1 MQTAPVLRLF
11 CLLESSL
18 SGIDRRGADCFIPI
32 FSAMKV
38 ATSLKSLKHRHPDC
52 QVVRRKG
59 RVYVI
64 NKTNPRFKARQ
75 G

>member
-1 MQTAPVLRLF
+1 
-11 CLLESSL
+11 
-18 SGIDRRGADCFIPI
+18 
-32 FSAMKV
+32 MKV
-38 ATSLKSLKHRHPDC
+38 RNSLKAAKARDKNC
-52 QVVRRKG
+52 KIVRRRG

>member
-1 MQTAPVLRLF
+1 MDG
-11 CLLESSL
+11 E
-18 SGIDRRGADCFIPI
+18 CFIPT